1 MLHKMNL
8 RPEPFACIQS
18 GQKDVELRL
27 NDEKRQL
34 IQAGDTV
41 EFTNTV
47 TGEVL
52 RAQVAEK
59 LVYRDFAELYRHYDK
74 LRMGYAPEDT
84 ADPKDMESYYP
95 AEKIAR
101 YGVAAIVLKEVNLC
115 TPSST

>member
-8 RPEPFACIQS
+8 RPGPFACIQS

-27 NDEKRQL
+27 HDEKRQL

-52 RAQVAEK
+52 QAKVAK
-59 LVYRDFAELYRHYDK
+59 KSVYPDFAELYRHYDK
-74 LRMGYAPEDT
+74 LRMGYAPEDI
-84 ADPKDMESYYP
+84 ADPKDMELYYP

-101 YGVAAIVLKEVNLC
+101 FGVAAIELKEVKVC
-115 TPSST
+115 TLSNI